1 MNESDRTNPPG
12 GWQGHGPD
20 SIEERRRILRSLGA
34 GGAIAGLPTLAHATG
49 RPHCKKDSKN
59 YHPTASAVGSMIG
72 SVSGTTLPMYGHPC
86 SYYQDSAK
94 WGTWTAGGVT
104 LNWDRCG
111 RTDYTGLD
119 RLRFWQAMGL
129 SSAPG
134 VSGDPRRRWCS
145 TVLHSYPG
153 SDEGVWL
160 SALCNAHHVGARFP
174 YTATGVRALY
184 VNQNPL
190 LGGAT
195 DATLHS
201 KAIVLF
207 RDYLSMGEP
216 A

>member
-1 MNESDRTNPPG
+1 MNESDRTNPQES
-12 GWQGHGPD
+12 WQGHGPD
-20 SIEERRRILRSLGA
+20 SIEERRRVLRSLGA

-94 WGTWTAGGVT
+94 WGSWTNGSIS
-104 LNWDRCG
+104 LNWNKCG
-111 RTDYTGLD
+111 NSTYSGSD
-119 RLRFWQAMGL
+119 RLRFWQAMGFA
-129 SSAPG
+129 SAPG
-134 VSGDPRRRWCS
+134 VTGDPRSRWCS
-145 TVLHSYPG
+145 EVIHSFPS
-153 SDEGVWL
+153 SDEGIWL
-160 SALCNAHHVGARFP
+160 SALFNANHVGTRFP
-174 YTATGVRALY
+174 YTPSGVRSLY
-184 VNQNPL
+184 FNKNPL
-190 LGGAT
+190 LGDAV

-207 RDYLSMGEP
+207 RDYLSLGVP